1 MASVS
6 QQLVARPAPG
16 VLGRNGLVDRYFY
29 FLLSLIVAV
38 VTVAGFSKTVDAGL
52 IHAAPRRPVLLWLHG
67 AAFSAWVVF
76 FILQSGLVRIRKVS
90 WHRTLGW
97 IGAAL
102 AALMVVL
109 GCVVSVVMGRF
120 DALVMKNPD
129 PAFLSVTFWDMAAF
143 GTLVGLAIVW
153 RGKPEVHRRLLVVG
167 TCCLLDAGFGRFQY
181 IFDHDLMYWC
191 LDGVILLGVARD
203 LLVDRRVHKVYLWAL
218 PAVVVGQNLAM
229 YLWRAKPGWWVS
241 VCKETLGI

>member
-6 QQLVARPAPG
+6 QQVVARPVPG
-16 VLGRNGLVDRYFY
+16 ILGRNGLVDRYFY

-38 VTVAGFSKTVDAGL
+38 VIVAGFSKTVGPGL
-52 IHAAPRRPVLLWLHG
+52 IHAAPARPVLLWMHG
-67 AAFSAWVVF
+67 AAFSAWVGF

-90 WHRTLGW
+90 LHKLLGW
-97 IGAAL
+97 FGAAL

-120 DALVMKNPD
+120 DAMVMKAPD
-129 PAFLSVTFWDMAAF
+129 PSFLSVTFWDMFAF
-143 GTLVGLAIVW
+143 GTLVGLAILW
-153 RGKPEVHRRLLVVG
+153 RGKPDVHRRLLVVG

-181 IFDHDLMYWC
+181 VFDHNLFYWC
-191 LDGVILLGVARD
+191 LDAVILLGAARD
-203 LLVDRRVHKVYLWAL
+203 LLVDRRVHKVYLYAL
-218 PAVVVGQNLAM
+218 PALVLGQNVAT
-229 YLWRAKPGWWVS
+229 YLWRSQPGWWMS

>member
-6 QQLVARPAPG
+6 QQVVARPAPG
-16 VLGRNGLVDRYFY
+16 ILSRSGLVDRYFY
-29 FLLSLIVAV
+29 LLLSLIVAV
-38 VTVAGFSKTVDAGL
+38 VIVAGFSKTVDTGL

-97 IGAAL
+97 FGAAL

-109 GCVVSVVMGRF
+109 GCVVSVVMFRF
-120 DALVMKNPD
+120 DAVVLKTSD
-129 PAFLSVTFWDMAAF
+129 PTFLSITFWDMLAF
-143 GTLVGLAIVW
+143 GSAVGLAILW
-153 RGKPEVHRRLLVVG
+153 RGKPEVHRRLMVVG
-167 TCCLLDAGFGRFQY
+167 TCCLLDAGFGRFAT
-181 IFDHDLMYWC
+181 IINHDLYYWC

-203 LLVDRRVHKVYLWAL
+203 LLVDRRVHKVYLYAL
-218 PAVVVGQNLAM
+218 PALVVGQNLAV
-229 YLWRAKPGWWVS
+229 YLWRARPGWWMTM
-241 VCKETLGI
+241 CKETLGI

>member
-6 QQLVARPAPG
+6 QQVVARPAPG
-16 VLGRNGLVDRYFY
+16 VLRRNGLVDRYFY
-29 FLLSLIVAV
+29 LLLSLVVALV
-38 VTVAGFSKTVDAGL
+38 VVAGFSNTVGPAL

-90 WHRTLGW
+90 WHRLLGW
-97 IGAAL
+97 FGAAL

-120 DALVMKNPD
+120 DALVLKT
-129 PAFLSVTFWDMAAF
+129 PAPSFLSVTFWDMLAF
-143 GTLVGLAIVW
+143 GTAVGLAILF

-181 IFDHDLMYWC
+181 IFDHNLFYWC
-191 LDGVILLGVARD
+191 LDAVILLGVARD
-203 LLVDRRVHKVYLWAL
+203 LLVDRRMHKVYVYAL
-218 PAVVVGQNLAM
+218 PVLVVGQNVTI
-229 YLWRAKPGWWVS
+229 YLWRNPPGWWMTA
-241 VCKETLGI
+241 CREMLGI

>member
-6 QQLVARPAPG
+6 QQVVARPAPG
-16 VLGRNGLVDRYFY
+16 VLGRSGLVDRYFY

-38 VTVAGFSKTVDAGL
+38 VIVAGFSKTVDAGL

-97 IGAAL
+97 FGAAL

-120 DALVMKNPD
+120 DALVIKNPD
-129 PAFLSVTFWDMAAF
+129 PAFLSVTFWDMVAF

-153 RGKPEVHRRLLVVG
+153 RGKPEAHRRLLVLA
-167 TCCLLDAGFGRFQY
+167 TCGLLDAGFGRFQY
-181 IFDHDLMYWC
+181 LFDHNVFFLCVDAVM
-191 LDGVILLGVARD
+191 LLGVARD
-203 LLVDRRVHKVYLWAL
+203 LLIDKRVHKVYLYGL
-218 PAVVVGQNLAM
+218 PLLVVGQDVAI
-229 YLWRAKPGWWVS
+229 YLWRARPGWWMS
-241 VCKETLGI
+241 MCKETLGI

>member
-6 QQLVARPAPG
+6 QQTIARPTPG
-16 VLGRNGLVDRYFY
+16 VTGRTGLIDRYFY
-29 FLLSLIVAV
+29 LFLSLVVAAV
-38 VTVAGFSKTVDAGL
+38 VVAGFSNTVGPNL

-97 IGAAL
+97 FGAAL

-109 GCVVSVVMGRF
+109 GCVVSVVMFRF
-120 DALVMKNPD
+120 DALVLKQPD
-129 PAFLSVTFWDMAAF
+129 PSFLSVTFWDMFAF
-143 GTLVGLAIVW
+143 GTAVALAILW

-167 TCCLLDAGFGRFQY
+167 TCCLLDAGFGRFDY
-181 IFDHDLMYWC
+181 VFNHNLLFWC
-191 LDGVILLGVARD
+191 LDGVILLGVVRD
-203 LLVDRRVHKVYLWAL
+203 LLVDRRVHKVYLYAL
-218 PAVVVGQNLAM
+218 PVLVVGQNVAI
-229 YLWRAKPGWWVS
+229 YLWRHPPGWWMS
-241 VCKETLGI
+241 MCRETLGI